1 MPGTLFIVS
10 TPIGNLEDISRRALR
25 VLGEVRLI
33 AAEDTRRT
41 ARLLAHYGIT
51 TRTTSLHEHNERRK
65 AASLVARL
73 EAGDDLALL
82 TDAGT
87 PGISDPG
94 TALVRAA
101 IDAGIRTEVIP
112 GPSALTAALAGAG
125 IEWGRVLFLG
135 FLPSRAGERARALRQ
150 AAACPALLA
159 FFEAPHRL
167 GGMLEAV
174 EEVFGPDV
182 QVVIAHE
189 LTKVHESWHRGSVA
203 DLRKSELP
211 TRGEFTILVNNQNAQ
226 PAIQSQR
233 PVSVVE
239 GSGPKTDLV
248 HIYNEFCRLT
258 NNGGLSRRDAIA
270 ELAARTGL
278 RKREVYAAVEKLK
291 QSGE

>member
-25 VLGEVRLI
+25 VLGDVRLI

-41 ARLLAHYGIT
+41 ARLLSHYGIT

-73 EAGDDLALL
+73 QAGDDLALL

-94 TALVRAA
+94 TTLVRAA

-125 IEWGRVLFLG
+125 IEGTQVLFLG

-167 GGMLEAV
+167 AGMLETV

-182 QVVIAHE
+182 QVVVAHE

-203 DLRKSELP
+203 DLRKSDLP
-211 TRGEFTILVNNQNAQ
+211 TRGEFTILVNNQNSRRTVLPGGQAG
-226 PAIQSQR
+226 AL
-233 PVSVVE
+233 
-239 GSGPKTDLV
+239 GSGPNSNLT

-258 NNGGLSRRDAIA
+258 NQAGLSRRDAIA
-270 ELAARTGL
+270 ELAAQTGL